1 MAYQPVSSPV
11 TQPQATTATATI
23 LRECR
28 ALYLK
33 ELVQLLR
40 EGESLP
46 PRALDAFSETVGAY
60 FDEMVS
66 SNRRSSFEDAKG
78 LTASRISLVGETDLE
93 LDIRLGE
100 FTARLQETTGGDLW
114 RVYLRFM
121 TLLDRPDMNSADNPV
136 GPRGIAQGLTRL
148 CVELAENHDIFLDRV
163 ERLENYLAR
172 NLTVLYAAIND
183 LLARRNVGSAQPGII
198 TATDGPA
205 PAASPR
211 DGTANPAAALQK
223 NLLGQFQSATA
234 PAHEAAGSGSGGG
247 GGGPLASLFTQAM
260 LERLLSRL
268 DELDK
273 KGQTGSPPRTPLSD
287 SPSLETLIPGLFAA
301 SEAPPAAALPPQ
313 SLKAAELGIPSG
325 APEAAT
331 IDALALIFETIFK
344 SATLPDAVKSALA
357 SLQIPTL
364 KAAMLDTSFFTTEAH
379 PARRLL
385 DRLARAAIGLPVDVP
400 STHPL
405 CQSIQEIATR
415 LRREFASDPQIFER
429 LLGEVENLIADRDAA
444 IARAATDY
452 LPLLHRADR
461 ENKQNAQCRKLIE
474 DYCQRDLPPAIA
486 AFLRQ
491 HWQKVLLAVA
501 REQGEQGDDWKK
513 YTTVIDDLLWS
524 VQPKAGLDDRKQ
536 LAKILPAMLQ
546 TLNAGMARI
555 ELAQESRSA
564 FLDAC
569 FALQT
574 AALRGA
580 TGEASSPTTTPAMA
594 ATEQDTICLREVEAD
609 GRLLRILDLDPARTP
624 LRLPP
629 TKVGDWL
636 NFVGEDGLV
645 LCGRLCYISPDSGQS
660 LLLNP
665 DWPHARSLHPL
676 LLDRQ
681 LQEGKA
687 RICSGDSLFNSA
699 AEEALQNTVPL

>member
-1 MAYQPVSSPV
+1 MVYQPAPSP
-11 TQPQATTATATI
+11 TSQPPFAGDKAAI

-40 EGESLP
+40 EGEALP
-46 PRALDAFSETVGAY
+46 PRALENFSDAVGAY

-66 SNRRSSFEDAKG
+66 TKRRSSFEEAKD

-121 TLLDRPDMNSADNPV
+121 TLLDRPDMNAADNPV

-148 CVELAENHDIFLDRV
+148 CADLAENHDTFLDRI

-183 LLARRNVGSAQPGII
+183 LLARRNVGSAQPGIV
-198 TATDGPA
+198 TAADSPGSPA
-205 PAASPR
+205 SSTVGA
-211 DGTANPAAALQK
+211 TANPAAALQK
-223 NLLGQFQSATA
+223 NLLGQSASA
-234 PAHEAAGSGSGGG
+234 PSGDSGGTGNGGG
-247 GGGPLASLFTQAM
+247 GALASLFTQAM
-260 LERLLSRL
+260 LERLLARL
-268 DELDK
+268 DDLDK
-273 KGQTGSPPRTPLSD
+273 KGPGAAAPRTVMTD
-287 SPSLETLIPGLFAA
+287 SPSLETLIPGLFSAA
-301 SEAPPAAALPPQ
+301 APQPVEAPAPK

-344 SATLPDAVKSALA
+344 SATLPEAIKSALA

-364 KAAMLDTSFFTTEAH
+364 KAAMLDTSFFTTESH

-385 DRLARAAIGLPVDVP
+385 DRLARATIGLPTDVA

-405 CQSIQEIATR
+405 CQTIQDIASR
-415 LRREFASDPQIFER
+415 LRREFASDPQIFEH
-429 LLGEVENLIADRDAA
+429 LLGEVESLIADRDAA

-452 LPLLHRADR
+452 LPLLHQADR
-461 ENKQNAQCRKLIE
+461 HSKQADQCRKLIE
-474 DYCQRDLPPAIA
+474 DHCRRNIPPAIA
-486 AFLRQ
+486 SFLRE
-491 HWQKVLLAVA
+491 HWQKLLLAIA
-501 REQGEQGDDWKK
+501 GEQGEQSDDWKK
-513 YTTVIDDLLWS
+513 YTAVIDDLLWS
-524 VQPKAGLDDRKQ
+524 VQPKAAIDDRKQ

-546 TLNAGMARI
+546 TLNDGMARLQ
-555 ELAQESRSA
+555 LAPDSRKE
-564 FLDAC
+564 FMDVC

-574 AALRGA
+574 TALRG
-580 TGEASSPTTTPAMA
+580 GSSDLPPPASAPAAESETMC
-594 ATEQDTICLREVEAD
+594 QRDIEAD
-609 GRLLRILDLDPARTP
+609 GRLLKILDLAPTRTP

-629 TKVGDWL
+629 SKVGDWL
-636 NFVGEDGLV
+636 TFIGPDSHP
-645 LCGRLCYISPDSGQS
+645 LCGRLCYVSPDSGQS

-665 DWPHARSLHPL
+665 DWPHACSLHPL

-699 AEEALQNTVPL
+699 AEEALQKTIPL